1 MEEDKYN
8 FEMTDQQKVS
18 AIKRINERTRQ
29 IERKFGK
36 NSPEYRAARERLEV
50 ASGGNLTKGGLLSHG
65 KKQVDALSSQ
75 QLYGLLESKTA
86 AELQKG
92 YVEGAKQEFDTDAP
106 SKEEV
111 ERYRDL
117 ANTVRDLIKEYPD
130 KVSEAVKA
138 YDLHGP
144 QSSASDWAEAMN
156 GVISGDMSQEAKE
169 RLAESMEGEISSS
182 YFSTPEAAFEEGK
195 ENYDPEEA

>member
-1 MEEDKYN
+1 MEEDRYN

-18 AIKRINERTRQ
+18 AIKRINERTRD

-36 NSPEYRAARERLEV
+36 NSPEFRAAQERLEV
-50 ASGGNLTKGGLLSHG
+50 ASGGKLTKGGLLSHG
-65 KKQVDALSSQ
+65 KKQVETLSSQ

-86 AELQKG
+86 ADLRKG
-92 YVEGAKQEFDTDAP
+92 YVEGAKQEFDTDEP
-106 SKEEV
+106 TKEEV

-130 KVSEAVKA
+130 KVSDAVKA
-138 YDLHGP
+138 YGLHGP
-144 QSSASDWAEAMN
+144 QSSATDWAEAMN
-156 GVISGDMSQEAKE
+156 GVISGEMSQEAKE
-169 RLAESMEGEISSS
+169 RLAESMEGDISAS
-182 YFSTPEAAFEEGK
+182 YFSTPEEALEEGK